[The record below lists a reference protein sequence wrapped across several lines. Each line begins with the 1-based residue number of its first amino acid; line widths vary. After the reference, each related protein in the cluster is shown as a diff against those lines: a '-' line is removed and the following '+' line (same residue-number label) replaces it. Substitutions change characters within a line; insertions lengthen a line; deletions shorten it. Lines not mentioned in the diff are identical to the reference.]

1 MLDWQDD
8 QPLLLDTAQIKS
20 FEFLQDQVF
29 QERMANPQIPV
40 VVHCSAGVGRTGTFI
55 AIYLIIE
62 AVKVLQYLYKKRLKQ
77 TQI

>member
-20 FEFLQDQVF
+20 FEFLHDQVF
-29 QERMANPQIPV
+29 QERMANPQLPV